1 MRKLVCVAAL
11 LLLALPGMAAEMKD
25 LRTLFHSAQEREQL
39 DRLRRG
45 EPPEAPVAKR
55 GPPVVSGFVKRSDG
69 RDTAW
74 VDGHAVTGA
83 EGRRFADPAKVRE
96 SARTEHPAIEIHPAR

>member
-1 MRKLVCVAAL
+1 MLERAL
-11 LLLALPGMAAEMKD
+11 LVSLLALALPAAAAD
-25 LRTLFHSAQEREQL
+25 SALRTLFHTADEREQL

-45 EPPEAPVAKR
+45 EPAEKRVEKR

-74 VDGHAVTGA
+74 VDGHAVTGPEA
-83 EGRRFADPAKVRE
+83 QRLADPAKVRE
-96 SARTEHPAIEIHPAR
+96 SQRADPRAIEIRPSR